1 MCSANVVAA
10 HTVRL
15 LRAGIVFLM
24 TAHRSTNMTARPL
37 KSRRSLLGIT
47 IQQHRNDSGLNVAT
61 GIC

>member
-1 MCSANVVAA
+1 MYSANVVAA

-15 LRAGIVFLM
+15 LRVEIVFLM

>member
-15 LRAGIVFLM
+15 LRVEIVFLM
-24 TAHRSTNMTARPL
+24 TAHRSSDMTARPL

-47 IQQHRNDSGLNVAT
+47 IQQHRDNSGFYVAT

>member
-15 LRAGIVFLM
+15 LRVEIVFLM
-24 TAHRSTNMTARPL
+24 TAHRSSNMTTRPL
-37 KSRRSLLGIT
+37 QSYRSLLGIT
-47 IQQHRNDSGLNVAT
+47 IQQHRDNSGFYVAI

>member
-1 MCSANVVAA
+1 MCSANVVSA

-24 TAHRSTNMTARPL
+24 TAHRSSDMTTRPL
-37 KSRRSLLGIT
+37 QSYRSLLGIT